1 MQMVYGGYLPV
12 SGVFTDKK
20 GKEIEWKNIK
30 ILLSADGSRAG
41 LYKAPYSDEFISV
54 LRGIPA
60 DVLVDVCFDFYGNV
74 EKLLRVEGGE
84 NHA

>member
-1 MQMVYGGYLPV
+1 MKMVYGGYLPV
-12 SGVFTDKK
+12 SGVFTDKM

-41 LYKAPYSDEFISV
+41 LYKAPYSEEFIGL
-54 LRGIPA
+54 LRSLPSDILTE
-60 DVLVDVCFDFYGNV
+60 VSFDFYGNV
-74 EKLLRVEGGE
+74 EALRRIEGGV